1 MIKRK
6 AELKGLNKAAIVQ
19 EYLLGEETF
28 KDLEEKYGVPSR
40 TIQSWVRAYRK
51 TQGDEFRKTSTQK
64 EKELQEELEQLKLK
78 NELLEEII
86 NLSEKQTG
94 LSLRKKFGPKQ

>member
-6 AELKGLNKAAIVQ
+6 AELKGVSKAAIVN
-19 EYLLGEETF
+19 EYLSSEETF
-28 KDLEEKYGVPSR
+28 KSLEEKYDVPAR
-40 TIQSWVRAYRK
+40 TIQSWVRAYRTAHEDNIGK
-51 TQGDEFRKTSTQK
+51 ASTEK
-64 EKELQEELEQLKLK
+64 EKELQEELERMKLK

>member
-6 AELKGLNKAAIVQ
+6 AELKGLNKAAIVE
-19 EYLLGEETF
+19 EYLSGEDTF
-28 KDLEEKYGVPSR
+28 VKLEEKYGIPAR

-51 TQGDEFRKTSTQK
+51 TQGNDTGEASNPK
-64 EKELQEELEQLKLK
+64 EKELQEELARVKLK

-86 NLSEKQTG
+86 SLSEKQTG